1 MRELEDRPTG
11 GEAGE
16 RPGRRPAI
24 DAFWA
29 SYARTAPDA
38 AARGYCEVFRF
49 GNTERMANELA
60 ALVAQGVKT
69 ATSALLWSYEEGER
83 LLQEGD
89 LSIVTTWDDEPVCIV
104 ETTELRIL
112 PFKDVDARFAY
123 DYGEGDRTLEWWREH
138 LWEYYAEECAALGRE
153 PAAEMPLVCERF
165 RVVYPPRSGPG
176 L

>member
-1 MRELEDRPTG
+1 MADRPTG
-11 GEAGE
+11 GAAEGQ
-16 RPGRRPAI
+16 PGPRSAI
-24 DAFWA
+24 DAFWD
-29 SYARTAPDA
+29 SYACTDPNA
-38 AARGYCEVFRF
+38 AARGYCEAFRF

-69 ATSALLWSYEEGER
+69 ATSALLWSYQEGER

-89 LSIVTTWDDEPVCIV
+89 LSIVTTWDNEPVCIV
-104 ETTELRIL
+104 ETTELRIV

-138 LWEYYAEECAALGRE
+138 LWAYYAEECDSLGRE
-153 PAAEMPLVCERF
+153 PTEEMPLVCERF
-165 RVVYPPRSGPG
+165 RVVYPPQSRPG